1 MDSVQLYIS
10 CLNKVHML
18 TSLTSFVHEMTS
30 INSKNFIAGYLFSIT
45 HLFDKF
51 KENFWIFYSFGKI
64 CTIQLHIS
72 WLNQEVVM
80 KSSGG
85 VDFAFV
91 AILDIQKKFYNYDI
105 LIFMNRR

>member
-51 KENFWIFYSFGKI
+51 KENF
-64 CTIQLHIS
+64 
-72 WLNQEVVM
+72 
-80 KSSGG
+80 
-85 VDFAFV
+85 
-91 AILDIQKKFYNYDI
+91 
-105 LIFMNRR
+105 